1 MWFLPCF
8 FVTGVLFNALVNI
21 DGRRAAYMISSV
33 MCVAYIIFPMPSLFW
48 GIDRAFKYIG
58 FYAVGNFIAQKIIMI
73 NKVENK
79 FKMGAIAGIL
89 IGLNF
94 YLSYISSST
103 GVMWFITAVVGV
115 VGILIFAQLVNRN
128 KILEY
133 LGQISLLVLCIHGP
147 VYRILIKIVS
157 ILLDTG
163 TDAVR
168 GNVLLAM
175 AVSAVTL
182 VICSMAYEIIVRIAP
197 WMVGKKKKTMT

>member
-1 MWFLPCF
+1 
-8 FVTGVLFNALVNI
+8 
-21 DGRRAAYMISSV
+21 
-33 MCVAYIIFPMPSLFW
+33 
-48 GIDRAFKYIG
+48 
-58 FYAVGNFIAQKIIMI
+58 MI